1 MPTYLYEN
9 QTSGER
15 RELCHSILLEP
26 SSPQVKKLLGTGKWR
41 RVPHPEASG
50 LFLFGN
56 IRTGRMESNWISDQ
70 RSQLAAFGDQN
81 AMPEGKRIDWRDKA
95 YKETFCEKPKKGIR
109 RSARETISK
118 LSREEIRQ
126 SVAALP
132 KAGKKK

>member
-56 IRTGRMESNWISDQ
+56 IRTGRMESNWIADQ
-70 RSQLAAFGDQN
+70 RSQLAAFGEQQ
-81 AMPEGKRIDWRDKA
+81 PPSKIDWRN
-95 YKETFCEKPKKGIR
+95 KGR
-109 RSARETISK
+109 RGTVWGEAK
-118 LSREEIRQ
+118 
-126 SVAALP
+126 
-132 KAGKKK
+132 